1 MNQIGIIYYSPFS
14 IWLKYGL
21 IKLKP
26 YIFFPT
32 IKLQEDKLNSVHLN
46 EHYFKNIFI
55 L

>member
-1 MNQIGIIYYSPFS
+1 MDKIGIIYYSPFS

-32 IKLQEDKLNSVHLN
+32 IKIQEDKLHLN
-46 EHYFKNIFI
+46 EDYFKKNFI

>member
-1 MNQIGIIYYSPFS
+1 MDQIGIIYYSPFS

-26 YIFFPT
+26 YICFPT
-32 IKLQEDKLNSVHLN
+32 IKIQQHKLTSIHLN
-46 EHYFKNIFI
+46 EDYFKKNFI